1 MAGVVVVEGEFDM
14 SNGDRPLSPHLQIYA
29 WQWTMALSILH
40 RATGVGLAG
49 GTLLMVWWLLAL
61 ANGAESFDTVQMVIG
76 SWIGRL
82 CLLGWT
88 WALFYHFCNGIRHLF
103 WDIGKGFELDTA
115 RNSGYTVVVASIV
128 FTGLA
133 WVAGYMAMGAM

>member
-1 MAGVVVVEGEFDM
+1 M

-49 GTLLMVWWLLAL
+49 GTLLLVWWLLAL

-103 WDIGKGFELDTA
+103 WDIGVGFELDTA
-115 RNSGYTVVVASIV
+115 RNSGYTVVAASLV

-133 WVAGYMAMGAM
+133 WIVGYMAMGAM